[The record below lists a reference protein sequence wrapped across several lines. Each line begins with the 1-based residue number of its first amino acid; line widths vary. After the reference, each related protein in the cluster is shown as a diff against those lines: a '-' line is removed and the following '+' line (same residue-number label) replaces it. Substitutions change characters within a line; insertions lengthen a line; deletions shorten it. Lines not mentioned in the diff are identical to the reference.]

1 MITENNFSKDW
12 VYSICDLLKRGKN
25 QADPELVE
33 KVINALYLLE
43 SIKKAT
49 HKYHG
54 DIIINLETA
63 VSKSKDLIQMRRS
76 SSYSNRIHEEQELID
91 ASIQKTIEL
100 LKTHGSGV

>member
-43 SIKKAT
+43 SIKKVGLKFIFKGGTALLLLLNKIHRFSIVT
-49 HKYHG
+49 GSITSANVKPKTREWKY
-54 DIIINLETA
+54 
-63 VSKSKDLIQMRRS
+63 S
-76 SSYSNRIHEEQELID
+76 S
-91 ASIQKTIEL
+91 ASRVRLMVAACRKP
-100 LKTHGSGV
+100 